1 MDSSRSHSFWQVK
14 RRLFAVLA
22 AFTAFA
28 ACGAAQAQEK
38 ISIMVDWS
46 PHGAHAGLH
55 LAVQKGWFKEAGLNV
70 EVLDGKGSGAT
81 IQQVAAGKIDVG
93 FAQLGAMAPAV
104 SNGLPVT
111 SIMGF
116 VRAGDNGLIVP
127 LAGNYKTLKDLVGKK
142 IVVPNG
148 SATAPFLDAFFK
160 ASGVARSDI
169 QVVNVDSQAMVAVY
183 GSGQAEGALSTVAF
197 FAPIV
202 SETRPSGGILFAD
215 VGLRIPGYG
224 LIVQK
229 EAVDKRADLLGKIVA
244 VNKRAWEYIFTG
256 KEDEAIDAM
265 LAQRAGLRLDRK
277 VMMGQLKMYMP
288 LFATPATK
296 GRPLGWQAESDWQ
309 DALKSMEQVSMIKPG
324 WKSSDFY
331 TNKFIPQ

>member
-1 MDSSRSHSFWQVK
+1 MDIGHSFAAL
-14 RRLFAVLA
+14 RRLGLMVLA
-22 AFTAFA
+22 ASLMVVA
-28 ACGAAQAQEK
+28 AGAARAQDK
-38 ISIMVDWS
+38 ISIMTDWS
-46 PHGAHAGLH
+46 PHGMHAGLL

-70 EVLDGKGSGAT
+70 EVLDGRGSVST
-81 IQQVAAGKIDVG
+81 IQQVAAGKIDIG

-104 SNGLPVT
+104 ANGLPVT

-116 VRAGDNGLIVP
+116 VRAGDNGLVVP

-148 SATAPFLDAFFK
+148 AATAPFLDAFFRL
-160 ASGVARSDI
+160 SGVSRSDV
-169 QVVNVDSQAMVAVY
+169 QVINVDSQAMVATY
-183 GSGQAEGALSTVAF
+183 GSGQVEGALSTVAF

-202 SETRPSGGILFAD
+202 SETRPSGGLLFAD

-224 LIVQK
+224 LVVQK
-229 EAVDKRADLLGKIVA
+229 DAIDKRGDVLAKVVA
-244 VNKRAWEYIFTG
+244 VNKRAWDYIFSG

-309 DALKSMEQVSMIKPG
+309 DALKSMEQASMIKPG
-324 WKSSDFY
+324 WKSADFY

>member
-1 MDSSRSHSFWQVK
+1 MTGLNILFKVCRDAAICSTLVLLFWVTG
-14 RRLFAVLA
+14 V
-22 AFTAFA
+22 
-28 ACGAAQAQEK
+28 GAQEK
-38 ISIMVDWS
+38 ISIMTDWS
-46 PHGAHAGLH
+46 PHGMHAGLH
-55 LAVQKGWFKEAGLNV
+55 LAVQKGWFKEAGVNV
-70 EVLDGKGSGAT
+70 EVLDGKGSVST
-81 IQQVAAGKIDVG
+81 IQQVAAGKIDIG

-111 SIMGF
+111 SVMGF

-127 LAGNYKTLKDLVGKK
+127 VAGKYKTLKDLVGKK

-160 ASGVARSDI
+160 AGGVSRSDI
-169 QVVNVDSQAMVAVY
+169 QVVNVDSQAMVSTY
-183 GSGQAEGALSTVAF
+183 SSGQVEGALSTVAF

-202 SETRPSGGILFAD
+202 SENRPSSGILFAD

-224 LIVQK
+224 LVVHK
-229 EAVDKRADLLGKIVA
+229 DAVEKRADMLNKIVT
-244 VNKRAWEYIFTG
+244 VNRRAWDYIFSG
-256 KEDEAIDAM
+256 KEDEAVDAM

-277 VMMGQLKMYMP
+277 VMAGQLKMYMP

-296 GRPLGWQAESDWQ
+296 GRPIGWQAETDWQ
-309 DALKSMEQVSMIKPG
+309 EALKTMEQASMIKQG
-324 WKSSDFY
+324 WKSADFY

>member
-1 MDSSRSHSFWQVK
+1 MRVSLGQGVFQ
-14 RRLFAVLA
+14 RLIFSVLTVLA
-22 AFTAFA
+22 FWNGGASA
-28 ACGAAQAQEK
+28 ADK
-38 ISIMVDWS
+38 TTIMVDWS
-46 PHGAHAGLH
+46 PHGMHAGLH
-55 LAVQKGWFKEAGLNV
+55 LAVQKGWFKEAGLDV

-81 IQQVAAGKIDVG
+81 IQQVAGGKIDVG
-93 FAQLGAMAPAV
+93 FAQLGAMAPALA
-104 SNGLPVT
+104 NGLPVT

-127 LAGNYKTLKDLVGKK
+127 IAGNYKTLKDLVGKK

-160 ASGVARSDI
+160 ASGVSRSDI
-169 QVVNVDSQAMVAVY
+169 QVVNVDSQAMVATY
-183 GSGQAEGALSTVAF
+183 ASGQVEGALSTVAF

-202 SETRPSGGILFAD
+202 SETRPSTGILFAD

-224 LIVQK
+224 LVVHK
-229 EAVDKRADLLGKIVA
+229 DAVDKRGDLLAKVVA
-244 VNKRAWEYIFTG
+244 VNKRAWDYIFSG

-265 LAQRAGLRLDRK
+265 LAQRPGLRLDRK
-277 VMMGQLKMYMP
+277 IMMGQLKMYMP

-309 DALKSMEQVSMIKPG
+309 DALKSMEQVNIIKPG
-324 WKSSDFY
+324 WKSADFY

>member
-1 MDSSRSHSFWQVK
+1 MDIGHSFAAL
-14 RRLFAVLA
+14 RRLVLGGLA
-22 AFTAFA
+22 ASVMAVSA
-28 ACGAAQAQEK
+28 GGAQAQDQ
-38 ISIMVDWS
+38 ISIMVDWA

-55 LAVQKGWFKEAGLNV
+55 LAVQKGWFKDAGLNV
-70 EVLDGKGSGAT
+70 EVLDGRGSVST

-104 SNGLPVT
+104 ANGLPVT
-111 SIMGF
+111 SVMGF
-116 VRAGDNGLIVP
+116 VRAGDNGLVVP
-127 LAGNYKTLKDLVGKK
+127 LAGNYKTLKDLAGKK

-148 SATAPFLDAFFK
+148 AATAPFLDAFFRL
-160 ASGVARSDI
+160 SGVSRSDV
-169 QVVNVDSQAMVAVY
+169 QVVNVDSQAMVATY
-183 GSGQAEGALSTVAF
+183 GSGQVEGALSTVAF

-224 LIVQK
+224 LVVHK
-229 EAVDKRADLLGKIVA
+229 DAVGKRADMLAKVVA
-244 VNKRAWEYIFTG
+244 VNKRAWDYIFTG
-256 KEDEAIDAM
+256 KEEEAVEAM

-277 VMMGQLKMYMP
+277 VMLGQLKMYMP

-309 DALKSMEQVSMIKPG
+309 DALKSMEQAGMIKAG
-324 WKSSDFY
+324 WKSEDFY